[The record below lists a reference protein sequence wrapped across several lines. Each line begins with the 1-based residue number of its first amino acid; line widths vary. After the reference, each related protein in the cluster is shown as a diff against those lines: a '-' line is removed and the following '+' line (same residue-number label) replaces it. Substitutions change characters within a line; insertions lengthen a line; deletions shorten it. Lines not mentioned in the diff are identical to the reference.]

1 MPYIYVVLLTCPFV
15 CTEMYFDQISISQI
29 CATCEPPLQNGGNI
43 SSKAHPG
50 SNAVDGDTTTWWQSP
65 AISRGLKYN
74 RVTLSIDLGQVK

>member
-1 MPYIYVVLLTCPFV
+1 
-15 CTEMYFDQISISQI
+15 MYFDQISISQI